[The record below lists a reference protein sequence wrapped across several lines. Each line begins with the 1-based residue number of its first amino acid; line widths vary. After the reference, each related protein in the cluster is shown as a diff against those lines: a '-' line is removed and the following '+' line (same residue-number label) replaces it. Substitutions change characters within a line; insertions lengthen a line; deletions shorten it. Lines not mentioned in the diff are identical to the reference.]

1 VTSGDDCQA
10 SWFLGFLLVGVA
22 TPLVPSRSPLDLLL
36 AFVGWFL
43 LLALPVS
50 VAVDVF
56 SVSLSGVSDL
66 ALVAALALPTA
77 TWFWWSGRPV
87 GPLGAWFFWTVAL
100 TLALG
105 LPLMVTLAAFDAA
118 LTTGSLPARVLTVG
132 FTTVVYAGAYAL
144 GYLGWASR
152 LREGTGTGAESDG

>member
-1 VTSGDDCQA
+1 M
-10 SWFLGFLLVGVA
+10 
-22 TPLVPSRSPLDLLL
+22 PSRSLLDLLL

-43 LLALPVS
+43 LLVLPVS
-50 VAVDVF
+50 VVVDVLSM
-56 SVSLSGVSDL
+56 SVAGVSDL
-66 ALVAALALPTA
+66 ALVAALAVPTA

-118 LTTGSLPARVLTVG
+118 LTTGSLPARVLTVV
-132 FTTVVYAGAYAL
+132 FVTVVYAGAYAL

-152 LREGTGTGAESDG
+152 LRGESGTGAESDG